1 MAHGVVL
8 RPYQKQSLAF
18 MLGNERAPDAADTVG
33 RLGRQSG
40 RRIRGGWL
48 ADEVGMG
55 KTVIAISL
63 ILANPLPVV
72 DRMDVAKF
80 NRRVA
85 TYALWDKYQRREPQ
99 RVYPQYKHE
108 DKTNYPNAA
117 QVYKAESRQY
127 ERAVEQYHIER
138 RTYLIGP
145 RTGVAPKVPQR
156 RNFLRTAIVVHPKV
170 GQVTPEYTQWVAEQ
184 PPKGRR
190 AHLKATL
197 IIAPP
202 TLAAQWSDEV
212 RKFAPHLRVLVNHS
226 THAADV
232 KLLKSHNNVET
243 VLSADVIIMS
253 SYVGHLRRAC
263 GVCRWGARGGAV
275 RGGGVYGCILLRED
289 H

>member
-1 MAHGVVL
+1 MRRVQQVWPVESAAPPGMAHGVVL

-18 MLGNERAPDAADTVG
+18 MLGNERAPDAADTV
-33 RLGRQSG
+33 GRQSG

-63 ILANPLPVV
+63 ILANPLPAA

-85 TYALWDKYQRREPQ
+85 AYALWDKYQRRTPN
-99 RVYPQYKHE
+99 RSVYPQYTHQ
-108 DKTNYPNAA
+108 DKKSYPDAA
-117 QVYKAESRQY
+117 RAYTTESRQY
-127 ERAVEQYHIER
+127 ERAVAQYRIER
-138 RTYLIGP
+138 RAYLIGA
-145 RTGVAPKVPQR
+145 RMGVAPKDPQR
-156 RNFLRTAIVVHPKV
+156 RNFLSTAVVAHPKA
-170 GQVTPEYTQWVAEQ
+170 GQAMPEYTQWVAEQ

-232 KLLKSHNNVET
+232 KLLKSHNNVEMM
-243 VLSADVIIMS
+243 LNADVIIMS
-253 SYVGHLRRAC
+253 SYVGHLRRA
-263 GVCRWGARGGAV
+263 
-275 RGGGVYGCILLRED
+275 GGGCR
-289 H
+289 

>member
-1 MAHGVVL
+1 MRRVQQVWPVESAAPPGMAHGVVL

-18 MLGNERAPDAADTVG
+18 MLGNERAPDAADTV
-33 RLGRQSG
+33 GRQSG

-63 ILANPLPVV
+63 ILANPLPAA
-72 DRMDVAKF
+72 DRMDAAKF

-85 TYALWDKYQRREPQ
+85 AYALWDKYQRREPN
-99 RVYPQYKHE
+99 RSVYPQYMHQ
-108 DKTNYPNAA
+108 DKKSYPDAA
-117 QVYKAESRQY
+117 RAYTTESRQY
-127 ERAVEQYHIER
+127 ERAVGQYHKAMSARSVAR
-138 RTYLIGP
+138 RLLEIVSVA
-145 RTGVAPKVPQR
+145 VAPKAPQR
-156 RNFLRTAIVVHPKV
+156 RNFLRTAIVAHPKA
-170 GQVTPEYTQWVAEQ
+170 GQATPKYTQWVAEQ

-232 KLLKSHNNVET
+232 KLLKSHNNVEMM
-243 VLSADVIIMS
+243 LNADVIIMS
-253 SYVGHLRRAC
+253 SYVGHLRRA
-263 GVCRWGARGGAV
+263 
-275 RGGGVYGCILLRED
+275 GGGCR
-289 H
+289 